1 MVETGAVR
9 PGRVLAMPSFP
20 HVPHP
25 SSVHGTAGLRTRLLM
40 YFLLATTGLYAVGV
54 ILTLLPHG
62 DRVTSDVTGGV
73 VAVGLGAAGVVVLWV
88 RPGTA
93 VALRLALAAAMVA
106 TPAVMAFHRL
116 AAAQSQCLIAAMFLA
131 MYIRAFHRDG
141 PGRVLVGVLVAS
153 VLSAVWASP
162 APMYPISYLIFGV
175 AVIAAGEAFGVVT
188 KALIVASC
196 TDPLTGVFNRAGWE
210 MAAAEV
216 AGNRTAELPVAVVI
230 VDVDNFKAVN
240 DSGGHRAGDELLIDL
255 AQSWTRAA
263 PSDAVIARLGGDE
276 FAALLTGHSRDVVDE
291 FARITTE
298 SLPYASVGTAQSTDP
313 QESVSD
319 ILARADENLYGVKHV
334 RRERP

>member
-1 MVETGAVR
+1 M
-9 PGRVLAMPSFP
+9 
-20 HVPHP
+20 
-25 SSVHGTAGLRTRLLM
+25 
-40 YFLLATTGLYAVGV
+40 
-54 ILTLLPHG
+54 LPHG

-73 VAVGLGAAGVVVLWV
+73 VAVGLGAAGVVMLWV

-141 PGRVLVGVLVAS
+141 PGRVLVGVLVVS
-153 VLSAVWASP
+153 VLSAVWVSP

-291 FARITTE
+291 FARITAE

>member
-1 MVETGAVR
+1 M
-9 PGRVLAMPSFP
+9 
-20 HVPHP
+20 
-25 SSVHGTAGLRTRLLM
+25 
-40 YFLLATTGLYAVGV
+40 
-54 ILTLLPHG
+54 LPHG

-73 VAVGLGAAGVVVLWV
+73 VAVGLGAAGVVMLWV

-141 PGRVLVGVLVAS
+141 PGRVLVGVLVVS
-153 VLSAVWASP
+153 VLSAVWVSP

>member
-1 MVETGAVR
+1 M
-9 PGRVLAMPSFP
+9 
-20 HVPHP
+20 
-25 SSVHGTAGLRTRLLM
+25 
-40 YFLLATTGLYAVGV
+40 
-54 ILTLLPHG
+54 LPHG

-141 PGRVLVGVLVAS
+141 PGRVLVGVLVVS
-153 VLSAVWASP
+153 VLSAVWVSP

>member
-1 MVETGAVR
+1 M
-9 PGRVLAMPSFP
+9 
-20 HVPHP
+20 
-25 SSVHGTAGLRTRLLM
+25 
-40 YFLLATTGLYAVGV
+40 
-54 ILTLLPHG
+54 LPHG

-141 PGRVLVGVLVAS
+141 PGRVLVGVLVVS

-291 FARITTE
+291 FARITAE